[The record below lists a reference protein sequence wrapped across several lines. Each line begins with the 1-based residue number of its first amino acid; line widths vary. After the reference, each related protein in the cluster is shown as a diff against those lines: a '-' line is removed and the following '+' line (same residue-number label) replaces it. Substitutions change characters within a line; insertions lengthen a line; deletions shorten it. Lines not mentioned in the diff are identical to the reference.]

1 MKTYNV
7 KNSYSPQATT
17 VDRGRE
23 EFVNSVQIN
32 CSWHTLILYGQSLQ
46 IFAVVIFFKK
56 ITLEASL

>member
-46 IFAVVIFFKK
+46 IFSVVIFF
-56 ITLEASL
+56 